1 MHNDQEDDMF
11 EATGPLAR
19 ESAPVRIAVAFHSGY
34 GHTARQ
40 AEAVAD
46 GARGS
51 PHPRRRQA

>member
-1 MHNDQEDDMF
+1 MF